1 MENKLLAGVL
11 ELQASRGKSSVY
23 SFNQLFLEE
32 FVFVEAKECFF
43 GKDKG
48 L

>member
-23 SFNQLFLEE
+23 SFNPLFPKE

-43 GKDKG
+43 GTD
-48 L
+48 